1 MASQLAVADAASPDA
16 PQTPRMTRV
25 VVLPIFNSPLFDGST
40 LHSWA
45 TMSGCVHAPLITA
58 APETITAGK
67 LRDLTARQGAALVAY
82 TRGPSMLPQRTV
94 FG

>member
-1 MASQLAVADAASPDA
+1 
-16 PQTPRMTRV
+16 MTRV
-25 VVLPIFNSPLFDGST
+25 VVLPIFNSPTVDGGT

-45 TMSGCVHAPLITA
+45 KLSGCVHAPLITA

-82 TRGPSMLPQRTV
+82 TRCRRIAPRRTV